1 MSRAAFLAVYADE
14 VKRGDAHAFVVNYTK
29 FRTIDEHERIL
40 RASKRARA
48 EFRDTLPEDVRNDP
62 NEVVRRMMK
71 ARIAEREPHGK

>member
-48 EFRDTLPEDVRNDP
+48 EFRDVRNDP